1 MTEGPGF
8 LEFFI
13 LEAGEYVEQLDGL
26 LLAGGSSGPDPDAL
40 QRVARALRGT
50 ATMAKLP
57 AFADLA
63 AAIERV
69 GRALHDHT
77 LAWDQSLRGA
87 LVAAVDDL
95 KTLLHAARRWTSAED
110 RRASVRTAELS
121 RLAPGRPSGGT
132 DAGQPGLMAFP
143 FLSTEAANI
152 AAGLELLITRSSDTE
167 TVANVLRRI
176 RALRGVA
183 GVKEIVPLA
192 DALEATEAA
201 GRVLESGR
209 ESLTPE
215 ARQLLENAAA
225 YMRSLASALRMGGD
239 VHAQTPAR
247 EAFDAAVEAW
257 TGSHAIRDRVVPI
270 ATLFYTEGSG
280 LVEAAAHPP
289 TSAPERFRLELV
301 SLGEH
306 LRQVVNSTRAT
317 RDSGQRSR
325 IQRELRRS
333 LQALEAAAES
343 FGEREIA
350 DFVRSHVQATASV
363 DFLSMS
369 ALDDLASLLT
379 EPGAKAERLRA
390 RLREVAGNRDMADAI
405 GVGFGPATPSTPSIP
420 VPGSTATHTP
430 AAAPPR
436 VGTPASPMAAA
447 PPPPHPPQWPSPV
460 GSPAQ
465 APIAARRTTAATRAA
480 GSKLDDAAMALI
492 DSGISALE
500 SVAARP
506 LIDQTPFDEDTI
518 VPIESLLYR
527 GRAALDRAVELRDQ
541 LRNAGPSADPETLD
555 ELYDLLELAR
565 AD

>member
-1 MTEGPGF
+1 
-8 LEFFI
+8 L
-13 LEAGEYVEQLDGL
+13 V
-26 LLAGGSSGPDPDAL
+26 
-40 QRVARALRGT
+40 
-50 ATMAKLP
+50 
-57 AFADLA
+57 
-63 AAIERV
+63 
-69 GRALHDHT
+69 
-77 LAWDQSLRGA
+77 WDQSLRGA

-95 KTLLHAARRWTSAED
+95 KTLLHSARKWTSAED
-110 RRASVRTAELS
+110 RRAAVRTAELS
-121 RLAPGRPSGGT
+121 RLAPGRTSGT

-317 RDSGQRSR
+317 RDIAQRSR
-325 IQRELRRS
+325 AQRELRRS
-333 LQALEAAAES
+333 LLALEAAAES

-350 DFVRSHVQATASV
+350 DFIRSHVQATASV
-363 DFLSMS
+363 DFLSIS

-379 EPGAKAERLRA
+379 EPGANAERLRA
-390 RLREVAGNRDMADAI
+390 RLKEVAGSRDMAEAI
-405 GVGFGPATPSTPSIP
+405 GVGFGTQTPSPTPSVPIP
-420 VPGSTATHTP
+420 VSPATHTP
-430 AAAPPR
+430 PPTLAVPR
-436 VGTPASPMAAA
+436 VGTRTPVSPIPAQPS
-447 PPPPHPPQWPSPV
+447 PPQWPSSV
-460 GSPAQ
+460 ASPTG
-465 APIAARRTTAATRAA
+465 APIAARRTTAATRPG
-480 GSKLDDAAMALI
+480 GSKFDEAAMALI

-541 LRNAGPSADPETLD
+541 LRHAGPSADPETLD

-565 AD
+565 AE

>member
-13 LEAGEYVEQLDGL
+13 LEAGEYVDQLDGL
-26 LLAGGSSGPDPDAL
+26 LLAGGSSGPDPEAL

-69 GRALHDHT
+69 GRAIHDRT
-77 LAWDQSLRGA
+77 LVWDQSLRGA

-95 KTLLHAARRWTSAED
+95 KMLLHSARKWTSAED
-110 RRASVRTAELS
+110 RRAAVRTAELS

-201 GRVLESGR
+201 GRVLESGH
-209 ESLTPE
+209 ESLTPD
-215 ARQLLENAAA
+215 ARRLLEAAAA

-247 EAFDAAVEAW
+247 DAFDAALETW
-257 TGSHAIRDRVVPI
+257 SGSHATRDRVVPI
-270 ATLFYTEGSG
+270 ATLFYPEGSG
-280 LVEAAAHPP
+280 VVEAAAHPP

-317 RDSGQRSR
+317 RDSAQRSR
-325 IQRELRRS
+325 VQRELRRS

-350 DFVRSHVQATASV
+350 EFVRSHMQATANV
-363 DFLSMS
+363 DFLSIS

-379 EPGAKAERLRA
+379 EPGTKAERLRA
-390 RLREVAGNRDMADAI
+390 RLREVAGSRDIADAI

-420 VPGSTATHTP
+420 ILPS
-430 AAAPPR
+430 AAQASSPPAPPF
-436 VGTPASPMAAA
+436 VGTPAV
-447 PPPPHPPQWPSPV
+447 PPPRPSQWPSTITPPTA
-460 GSPAQ
+460 G
-465 APIAARRTTAATRAA
+465 PIAARRTTAATRAA
-480 GSKLDDAAMALI
+480 GSKLDEAAMALI

-541 LRNAGPSADPETLD
+541 LRQAGPSADPETLD

-565 AD
+565 AE